1 MKWGQESS
9 LYLCNHVFFAWNSC
23 VQFLMWSPKRH
34 VLKVA
39 SSFNK
44 FSIFSE
50 LSRFSTWVCHSKGE
64 AKGHL
69 RRQPQVFRI
78 GEMLRGYNNRDINY
92 RYHGNITVMVLWYIM
107 AYYGNMMIYYV
118 NTMVYHCILLHIMV
132 NKNMM
137 VIWWYC
143 HGIILAHTSP
153 TVYIYIYM
161 CVYIIVQI
169 QTILGSHIM
178 VIVSH
183 FMVCHGALWYI
194 VIVTWICTMG
204 CYICTNIYV

>member
-9 LYLCNHVFFAWNSC
+9 LFLQPFFFAWNSC

-64 AKGHL
+64 AKGRL

-92 RYHGNITVMVLWYIM
+92 RYHGNITVMALWYIM

-118 NTMVYHCILLHIMV
+118 NTMVYLCILLHIMV
-132 NKNMM
+132 IKNMM

-153 TVYIYIYM
+153 TVYIY
-161 CVYIIVQI
+161 VYIIVQNQNDSWFPYHGNSVTFYGMSWRIVVHCNI
-169 QTILGSHIM
+169 QLDMYNGM
-178 VIVSH
+178 LY
-183 FMVCHGALWYI
+183 MY
-194 VIVTWICTMG
+194 
-204 CYICTNIYV
+204 CTNIYV